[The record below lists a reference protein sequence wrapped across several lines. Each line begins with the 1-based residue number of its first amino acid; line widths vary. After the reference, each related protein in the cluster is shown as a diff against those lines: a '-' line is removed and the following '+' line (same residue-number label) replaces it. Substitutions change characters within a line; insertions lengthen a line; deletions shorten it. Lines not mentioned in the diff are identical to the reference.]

1 MVRRVKAG
9 GNPLSTYDTIV
20 IGGGHN
26 GLICAT
32 LLARGGQRVLVLEAN
47 QQLGGLAADREF
59 APGFHAPVAQTLYGL
74 PQSVVKDLRLS
85 DYGFQPSTRTLALL
99 ALSTAESPISISDA
113 SLSGAGDSDS
123 AAYGPFRE
131 QLEIFAAALAPFWS
145 KTMPRIGMGSLK
157 ELMTFGHM
165 GLKLRLL
172 GRDDMLE
179 FFRVATL
186 PMRDLVDEHFE
197 SESLKAALCWDGMI
211 GSKMAPRSPNQA
223 VLTLLNRMAGM
234 HAGQH
239 VIPDGGMAGFIS
251 VLERAARAAGV
262 EIRTATPVE
271 RVLIAGDENGQRCT
285 GVGLSDGTAVG
296 ATRVVSSADPKTT
309 FLKLVGAPSLE
320 IEFSNRIR
328 RLRCDGYVAK
338 LHLALNELPTFT
350 GIARPDGRM
359 ILAPS
364 MDTIEFAFDN
374 AKHGEL
380 PEQPVLEAL
389 IPSLHQDGLAPQ
401 GKHVLSANIMYVPA
415 QLKGGWSDAA
425 RGTLR
430 DSVMG
435 TLEQYAPGIGELVEH
450 TELLTPADLADQYHV
465 SGGHWHHAEPA
476 VDQLLM
482 MRPTYEA
489 AQYRTPLNGLFLC
502 GAGSHPGGDVNGN
515 AGRNAAREILGS
527 SA

>member
-1 MVRRVKAG
+1 M
-9 GNPLSTYDTIV
+9 SSYDTIV

-32 LLARGGQRVLVLEAN
+32 LLARVGQRVLVVEAN
-47 QQLGGLAADREF
+47 EQLGGLAADREF
-59 APGFHAPVAQTLYGL
+59 AAGFHAPVAQTLYGMPEGL
-74 PQSVVKDLRLS
+74 IKDLRLREHGFVAS
-85 DYGFQPSTRTLALL
+85 DHPVDLV
-99 ALSTAESPISISDA
+99 ALSTKESPIVIGDE
-113 SLSGAGDSDS
+113 SLSGAGASDT
-123 AAYGPFRE
+123 AAFVKYRA
-131 QLEIFAAALAPFWS
+131 QLKTFAAALAPFWS

-157 ELMTFGHM
+157 DLMTFGHM

-197 SESLKAALCWDGMI
+197 SESLRAALCWDGMV
-211 GSKMAPRSPNQA
+211 GSKMAPRSPNQS
-223 VLTLLNRMAGM
+223 VLTLLNRMAGR
-234 HAGQH
+234 HDGRH
-239 VIPDGGMAGFIS
+239 VIPLGGMAGFIA

-262 EIRTATPVE
+262 EIQTGSAVE
-271 RVLIAGDENGQRCT
+271 RVIIEGDENGQRCT
-285 GVGLSDGTAVG
+285 GVALADGNSLA

-309 FLKLVGAPSLE
+309 FLQLVGAPNLE

-338 LHLALNELPTFT
+338 LNLALSDLPTFT
-350 GIARPDGRM
+350 GLDRPDGRM

-374 AKHGEL
+374 AKYGEL
-380 PEQPVLEAL
+380 PEQPVLEVL
-389 IPSLHQDGLAPQ
+389 LPSLRQGGLAPR
-401 GKHVLSANIMYVPA
+401 GKHVLSANVMYVPS
-415 QLKGGWSDAA
+415 QLKGGWNEDARNA
-425 RGTLR
+425 LQT
-430 DSVMG
+430 SVMT
-435 TLEQYAPGIGELVEH
+435 TLEQYAPGLGALVEH
-450 TELLTPADLADQYHV
+450 SELLTPADLEAQYHV

-476 VDQLLM
+476 LDQLLM

-489 AQYRTPLNGLFLC
+489 GQYQTPIAGLHLC

-515 AGRNAAREILGS
+515 AGRNAAREILG
-527 SA
+527 AQA

>member
-1 MVRRVKAG
+1 V
-9 GNPLSTYDTIV
+9 NYYDTIV

-26 GLICAT
+26 GLVCAT
-32 LLARGGQRVLVLEAN
+32 LLARVGQRVLLLEAN
-47 QQLGGLAADREF
+47 DKLGGLAADREF
-59 APGFHAPVAQTLYGL
+59 SPGFHAPVAQTLYGL
-74 PQSVVKDLRLS
+74 PTALIKDLRLQE
-85 DYGFQPSTRTLALL
+85 YGFEPGADTLNLV
-99 ALSTAESPISISDA
+99 ALSTDEAPITIGDETLLGAGASDA
-113 SLSGAGDSDS
+113 GAY
-123 AAYGPFRE
+123 APYRQ
-131 QLEIFAAALAPFWS
+131 QLKTFAAALAPFWS

-165 GLKLRLL
+165 GLKLRML

-197 SESLKAALCWDGMI
+197 SESLKAALCWDGMV

-223 VLTLLNRMAGM
+223 VLTLLNRMAGT
-234 HAGQH
+234 HSGQH
-239 VIPDGGMAGFIS
+239 LLPAGGMAGFIA

-262 EIRTATPVE
+262 EIRTGAAVGKVV
-271 RVLIAGDENGQRCT
+271 VLGDDNGQRCT
-285 GVGLSDGTAVG
+285 GVVLADGEPVSA
-296 ATRVVSSADPKTT
+296 ARVVSSADPKTT
-309 FLKLVGAPSLE
+309 FLKLVGSPNLE

-328 RLRCDGYVAK
+328 RLRGDGYVAK
-338 LHLALNELPTFT
+338 LHLALRDLPAFT
-350 GIARPDGRM
+350 GLERPDGRM

-380 PEQPVLEAL
+380 PEQPVMEAL
-389 IPSLHQDGLAPQ
+389 VPSLHRDNLAPSGQ
-401 GKHVLSANIMYVPA
+401 HVLSANVMYVPGN
-415 QLKGGWSDAA
+415 LKGGWNDEA
-425 RGTLR
+425 RATLLA
-430 DSVMG
+430 SVMS
-435 TLEQYAPGIGELVEH
+435 TLEQYAPGIGELVLSS
-450 TELLTPADLADQYHV
+450 ELLTPVDLEAEYHV

-489 AQYRTPLNGLFLC
+489 AQYTTPIDGLFLC

-515 AGRNAAREILGS
+515 AGRNAAREIL
-527 SA
+527 A